1 MPEKKSGENFESL
14 TGKLIVIAVVG
25 VSFVLPVGLWIAN
38 KFLGWQLPQF
48 LQDALKFFES

>member
-1 MPEKKSGENFESL
+1 MPEKKSGKDLESL

-25 VSFVLPVGLWIAN
+25 VSLVLPAGLWIAN

-48 LQDALKFFES
+48 LQDALKFFHT